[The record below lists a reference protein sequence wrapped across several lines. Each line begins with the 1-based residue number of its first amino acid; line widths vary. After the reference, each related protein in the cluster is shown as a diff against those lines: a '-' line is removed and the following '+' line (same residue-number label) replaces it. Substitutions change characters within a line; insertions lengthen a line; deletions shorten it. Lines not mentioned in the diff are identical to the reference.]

1 LFAAGV
7 KVITAAARV
16 VVQGYRKRRCYHAAS
31 ISVTLVKLA
40 VRMVISVDAWS
51 FEGMPSPPPEDLP
64 RMPPRLRGAS
74 KRDFGRVVMVGGSA
88 GMAGAPALAAMAA
101 LRSGAGL
108 VELVV
113 PETVVAIAAGFDPCV
128 MTCGLPA
135 ADGEFASGTA
145 ASLTARL
152 ARASAVAIGPGI
164 GRSDAVRDLVASLW
178 RHLACPAVFDADGL
192 WALSLCGPLA
202 EHAGPRLL
210 TPHAGEML
218 RLLGRDPA
226 GPEADD
232 RPFLEAEARRMA
244 ADTGAVILLKGS
256 GTLITDGRCEARNTT
271 GNPGMATAGTG
282 DVLTG
287 VAAALLAQGM
297 SPFEAARLAAWVHGR
312 AGDAAAADLGEVS
325 MTARDLLDRLHVAF
339 RDVAR

>member
-1 LFAAGV
+1 MGGSLWVFEPS
-7 KVITAAARV
+7 KKLLARV
-16 VVQGYRKRRCYHAAS
+16 LKKAREPAPETTDGTWEQG
-31 ISVTLVKLA
+31 
-40 VRMVISVDAWS
+40 DQ
-51 FEGMPSPPPEDLP
+51 
-64 RMPPRLRGAS
+64 
-74 KRDFGRVVMVGGSA
+74 RVVASTVALYA
-88 GMAGAPALAAMAA
+88 G
-101 LRSGAGL
+101 
-108 VELVV
+108 ELV
-113 PETVVAIAAGFDPCV
+113 AFAG
-128 MTCGLPA
+128 
-135 ADGEFASGTA
+135 GTA

-178 RHLACPAVFDADGL
+178 RHLDRPAVFDADAL

-232 RPFLEAEARRMA
+232 RSFLEAEARRMA

-256 GTLITDGRCEARNTT
+256 GTLVTDGRCEARNTT

-282 DVLTG
+282 DVLSG

-312 AGDAAAADLGEVS
+312 AGDAATADLGEVS

-339 RDVAR
+339 REVVR